1 MLRDYDV
8 ELKEVNRVKDHI
20 SYLLRE
26 RHLDD
31 IHRYLDSI
39 PQNIRDKAVYEIATQ
54 TATDMDKNSLE
65 NRCCTNC
72 QH

>member
-1 MLRDYDV
+1 MLRDYVD

-39 PQNIRDKAVYEIATQ
+39 PQNIRDKAVYEIALESANT
-54 TATDMDKNSLE
+54 MSKNSLE